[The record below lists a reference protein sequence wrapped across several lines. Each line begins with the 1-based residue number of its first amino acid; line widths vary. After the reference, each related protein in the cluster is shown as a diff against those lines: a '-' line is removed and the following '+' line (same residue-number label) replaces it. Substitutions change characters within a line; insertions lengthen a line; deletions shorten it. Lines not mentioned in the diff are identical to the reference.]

1 MASEDASVTVELT
14 TESSCSPSAAAG
26 GDHDGGSP
34 RVREAHVFISNRQMS
49 TTKDVIISVR
59 EKHGSFRSAVPCMPM
74 SLALVCCLLNIFTP
88 GIGTLV
94 SAFSVFCCGFTRISS
109 QRAFLWNLL
118 AAVLQTITSIFIV
131 GWIWSISWG
140 MTFCTLATEY
150 KYEKQVRGKQHQ
162 SARWT
167 PT

>member
-1 MASEDASVTVELT
+1 MASDDASVTVELT
-14 TESSCSPSAAAG
+14 TESSCSPTAG
-26 GDHDGGSP
+26 EDGGSP
-34 RVREAHVFISNRQMS
+34 RVRGGEAHVFISNRQMS

-74 SLALVCCLLNIFTP
+74 SLALVCCLFNIFLP
-88 GIGTLV
+88 GVGTFL
-94 SAFSVFCCGFTRISS
+94 SSFSVFCCGFTRISS

-118 AAVLQTITSIFIV
+118 AAVLQTVTCIFIV